1 MMGREVSAESRSS
14 PAGPMVTAEAPSAP
28 ANSSLCARSESISE
42 EISFARY
49 SPR

>member
-1 MMGREVSAESRSS
+1 MIGREVSADRRSS

-28 ANSSLCARSESISE
+28 ANSSLCARKESSSEAMSL
-42 EISFARY
+42 ARY